1 MSPIMKNSTETSST
15 THTRTQGN
23 NKGQQKSRGGR
34 NQNLLPL
41 AQCGIYGPDLA
52 KEVLVEHRQLESRR
66 LKETQHT
73 EEVFHGIYQTAH

>member
-1 MSPIMKNSTETSST
+1 MKQVAPPTPAHKAT
-15 THTRTQGN
+15 T
-23 NKGQQKSRGGR
+23 KVSKSGGR
-34 NQNLLPL
+34 NRNILPL

-52 KEVLVEHRQLESRR
+52 KEVLVEHRRLELQR